1 MWAGITANWNM
12 RLSLGWGSQVTPV
25 RTYIQYSDMKLW
37 SNDEWWYWVSWE
49 QRSASAGIGCRKAV
63 MSGHQVIKLDTAS
76 YGSFSLYS
84 GALWMRVSFYHG
96 KIINSDM
103 DLIISRSGKLQDLS
117 KVICRS
123 IYHHYTT
130 TRSSLQSYWDSFYW
144 PFITQSLFN
153 WAAPNWA
160 SLVPPLHARS
170 PGCGTWH
177 RWLNSLHFMT
187 PGGQILPQAW
197 SRHLM

>member
-123 IYHHYTT
+123 RYHCTT
-130 TRSSLQSYWDSFYW
+130 TLQHAPHSRVIGTAFTGPLLHNFFSTEQLLTERRWCH
-144 PFITQSLFN
+144 PCMPGAR
-153 WAAPNWA
+153 AAGPDIADWI
-160 SLVPPLHARS
+160 LYIL
-170 PGCGTWH
+170 
-177 RWLNSLHFMT
+177 WLREVKFFRKLEA
-187 PGGQILPQAW
+187 GI
-197 SRHLM
+197 